1 MFNIFKKIKQQFN
14 KMATKQ
20 ELEQQLADAIAVA
33 QKLNGEIKQL
43 TAENKNLSTA
53 NNQLTKNL
61 SEAMNRVRY
70 LAGEIK
76 LLELF
81 EIPMA

>member
-1 MFNIFKKIKQQFN
+1 
-14 KMATKQ
+14 MATKQ

-33 QKLNGEIKQL
+33 QKLNKEIKQL

-53 NNQLTKNL
+53 NNQLTKDL

-76 LLELF
+76 LLELQRQSSTQYSDNSRNY
-81 EIPMA
+81 